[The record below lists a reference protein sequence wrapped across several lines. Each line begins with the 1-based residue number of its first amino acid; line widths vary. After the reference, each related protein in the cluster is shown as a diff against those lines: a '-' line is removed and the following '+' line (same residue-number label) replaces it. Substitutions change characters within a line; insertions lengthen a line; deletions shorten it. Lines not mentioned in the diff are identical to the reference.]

1 MNTVRV
7 LLVMGL
13 SVWGTVTSAQYFDA
27 ETGLHYNGAR
37 YYDPKIGRYL
47 SSDPIG
53 LRGGLNTYVYV
64 YNNPLR
70 FTDPSGLWSPGGH
83 DALIQY
89 TFEGILPQ
97 YEIDILKRASREF
110 DKRTQSVNLSYM
122 HSMRQKGESIEDAIR
137 KREQFIKSGICEIQ
151 STSDRIR
158 QLERFGGIIHP
169 IMDKYSP
176 EHRDANGNPEV
187 WNPMW
192 PFGHSP
198 NELIG
203 GETKKYITP
212 TIYQQTTKD
221 IIDAYNL
228 AFPAT
233 K

>member
-1 MNTVRV
+1 MK
-7 LLVMGL
+7 LIYLSLIAGL
-13 SVWGTVTSAQYFDA
+13 SLCTMQAQAQYFDA

-37 YYDPKIGRYL
+37 YYDPMRGRYL
-47 SSDPIG
+47 TSDPIG
-53 LRGGLNTYVYV
+53 LKGGMNTYAYV

-89 TFEGILPQ
+89 TFEGVLPQ
-97 YEIDILKRASREF
+97 YEIDILKKASRVF
-110 DKRTQSVNLSYM
+110 DKRTQSVDLSYM
-122 HSMRQKGESIEDAIR
+122 HSMREKGESIEAAIA
-137 KREQFIKSGICEIQ
+137 KRDQFIKNGICEIQ
-151 STSDRIR
+151 SMNDRIR
-158 QLERFGGIIHP
+158 QLERFGEIIHP
-169 IMDKYSP
+169 IMDRYSP
-176 EHRDANGNPEV
+176 EHRDANGNPKV

-228 AFPAT
+228 AFPET

>member
-1 MNTVRV
+1 
-7 LLVMGL
+7 
-13 SVWGTVTSAQYFDA
+13 
-27 ETGLHYNGAR
+27 
-37 YYDPKIGRYL
+37 
-47 SSDPIG
+47 
-53 LRGGLNTYVYV
+53 
-64 YNNPLR
+64 
-70 FTDPSGLWSPGGH
+70 
-83 DALIQY
+83 
-89 TFEGILPQ
+89 
-97 YEIDILKRASREF
+97 
-110 DKRTQSVNLSYM
+110 
-122 HSMRQKGESIEDAIR
+122 
-137 KREQFIKSGICEIQ
+137 
-151 STSDRIR
+151 
-158 QLERFGGIIHP
+158 
-169 IMDKYSP
+169 MDKYSP